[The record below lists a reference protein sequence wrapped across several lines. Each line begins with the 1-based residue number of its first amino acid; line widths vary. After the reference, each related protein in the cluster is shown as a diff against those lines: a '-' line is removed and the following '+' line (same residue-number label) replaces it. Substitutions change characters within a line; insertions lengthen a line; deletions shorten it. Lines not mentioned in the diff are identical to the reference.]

1 MRTAVSGHLEHPAGN
16 TAAILLELQ
25 NVHKRFGGLHAVDD
39 VSFKVA
45 AGSIKAVIGPN
56 GAGKTTLFNLIAGN
70 LPVSSGSITFLGRKI
85 HTQKTHQ
92 IASLGMA
99 RTFQN
104 IKLFHGMSALECVM
118 VGRHT
123 RSRSGFFGGMLSL
136 PSTWKEERAIRA
148 RSMEFLDMLGIAE
161 LADVEATSLA
171 FGQQR
176 AVEMARALALEPK
189 LLLLDEPA
197 AGLNIYETAEVARL
211 ICAIRDMGITVLLVE
226 HDMSLVMDISD
237 EIVVLSFG
245 SKLAEDTPANIQK
258 NRDVIK
264 IYLGEDEAV

>member
-1 MRTAVSGHLEHPAGN
+1 MSQTSITGGQVGRPLQETM
-16 TAAILLELQ
+16 LELQ
-25 NVHKRFGGLHAVDD
+25 QVHKRFGGLHAVND

-45 AGSIKAVIGPN
+45 AGNIKAVIGPN

-70 LPVSSGSITFLGRKI
+70 LPVTAGSITFSGRPI
-85 HTQKTHQ
+85 HTKKTYE
-92 IASLGMA
+92 IARLGMA

-104 IKLFHGMSALECVM
+104 IKLFHGMTALECVM

-123 RSRSGFFGGMLSL
+123 RSHSGFFAGMLAL

-148 RSMEFLDMLGIAE
+148 RSMALLDLLGIAD
-161 LADVEATSLA
+161 LADVEACSLA

-176 AVEMARALALEPK
+176 AVEMARALAQEPK

-211 ICAIRDMGITVLLVE
+211 ICTIRDMGITVLLVE

-245 SKLAEDTPANIQK
+245 SKLAEDIPINIQQ
-258 NRDVIK
+258 NAEVIK
-264 IYLGEDEAV
+264 IYLGEDEIV

>member
-1 MRTAVSGHLEHPAGN
+1 MTV
-16 TAAILLELQ
+16 AANIMLELQ
-25 NVHKRFGGLHAVDD
+25 GVHKRFGGLHAVND
-39 VSFKVA
+39 VSFQVP
-45 AGSIKAVIGPN
+45 GCSIKAVIGPN

-70 LPVSSGSITFLGRKI
+70 LPVSGGRILFQGQEI
-85 HTQKTHQ
+85 HSQKTYQ
-92 IASLGMA
+92 IARLGMA

-123 RSRSGFFGGMLSL
+123 QSRAGFFAGMLSL
-136 PSTWKEERAIRA
+136 PATWKEERAIRT
-148 RSMEFLDMLGIAE
+148 RSMELLELLGIAD
-161 LADVEATSLA
+161 LADAEATSLA

-211 ICAIRDMGITVLLVE
+211 ICTIRDMGITVLLVE

-245 SKLAEDTPANIQK
+245 SKLAEDTPVNIQK
-258 NRDVIK
+258 NEEVIK
-264 IYLGEDEAV
+264 IYLGEDEAA

>member
-1 MRTAVSGHLEHPAGN
+1 MNLAAGKNGGGNGTSLEPM
-16 TAAILLELQ
+16 LELKG
-25 NVHKRFGGLHAVDD
+25 VHKRFGGLHAVND

-45 AGSIKAVIGPN
+45 TGNIKAVIGPN

-70 LPVSSGSITFLGRKI
+70 LPVSSGAITFCGRPI
-85 HTQKTHQ
+85 HSKKTYE
-92 IASLGMA
+92 IARLGMA

-104 IKLFHGMSALECVM
+104 IKLFHGMTALECVM
-118 VGRHT
+118 VGRHA
-123 RSRSGFFGGMLSL
+123 RSRSGFCAGMLSL

-148 RSMEFLDMLGIAE
+148 RSMELLDLLGIAD
-161 LADVEATSLA
+161 LADVEASSLA

-211 ICAIRDMGITVLLVE
+211 ITAIRDMGITVLLVE

-245 SKLAEDTPANIQK
+245 SKLAEDIPAKIQQNK
-258 NRDVIK
+258 DVIK
-264 IYLGEDEAV
+264 IYLGEDETV

>member
-1 MRTAVSGHLEHPAGN
+1 MNGGARE
-16 TAAILLELQ
+16 IMLELQ
-25 NVHKRFGGLHAVDD
+25 GVHKRFGGLHAVND
-39 VSFKVA
+39 VSFRVA

-56 GAGKTTLFNLIAGN
+56 GAGKTTLFNLIAGT
-70 LPVSSGSITFLGRKI
+70 LPVSAGQIIFQGQEI
-85 HTQKTHQ
+85 HSQKTYQ
-92 IASLGMA
+92 IARLGMA

-104 IKLFHGMSALECVM
+104 IKLFHGMTALECVM

-123 RSRSGFFGGMLSL
+123 QSRAGFFAGMVSL
-136 PSTWKEERAIRA
+136 PSTWKEEKAIRE
-148 RSMEFLDMLGIAE
+148 RSLELLELLGIAD
-161 LADVEATSLA
+161 LADADVSSLA

-211 ICAIRDMGITVLLVE
+211 ICTIRDMGITVLLVE

-245 SKLAEDTPANIQK
+245 SKLAEDTPTNIQK
-258 NRDVIK
+258 NEQVIK
-264 IYLGEDEAV
+264 IYLGEDEA